1 MSKRKFENESLYP
14 LPTHSA
20 TTAVTTTATAATT
33 TIKMNHQFP
42 WYQFQKVLQLYFKE
56 NHSDRGKLELEIRFG
71 QYHNNNTFSSSSTTP
86 NQTSKCLKEPMAQDF
101 RFEHFDQERF
111 LHICDI
117 VLGAKSHSNLQTKIS
132 EWIPYKSTMQGD
144 YRLLE
149 YPNLKRPLFE
159 EKKRNLY
166 LQDFILQPNPNNKN
180 NGFVLR
186 TSISL
191 EKFHTKPLKNPES
204 ISFIKRKTIRYDS
217 IYSDCAYEIS
227 FSVIWRGESKLQT
240 LQSKPEHQIE
250 IEFKPCTNLVYEQWY
265 IEKGSQFQIETTFL
279 MSLIMDGLSDSI
291 QEKDYNKTNYDI
303 SLQDWLYDTECF
315 KSYSDHSFKEWLGN
329 SFCQRFYEMSIIKMD
344 IINHLQKM
352 FLKYSSNIL
361 LNENQ
366 RFRFPGTLAS
376 NIVLDDLEYLKLSRD
391 KYKIFWKTD
400 GTRGLILFTKW
411 KSNHLAIFINRA
423 LDFYSIPIQ
432 TLGTELYENTI
443 LDGELIQNNNQEFD
457 FQVFDCLWSQN
468 NCLLDKKYIQRIEHF
483 SDFILPKIKS
493 CNCFQIVKK
502 NFIQKRNEINTNP
515 NDDPST
521 TKTATINYKTDGLI
535 LLDID
540 APYICGQNRFLF
552 KWKLASDNT
561 VDFSVKL
568 NEKDLKNPCIE
579 LYLWH
584 KNLQL
589 FESYKIEKLEELK
602 SEWLNWIYVL
612 KIHDNVIIE
621 CKLDSINNIWIPIKL
636 RIDKDIPNNTQVYN
650 YSVLALKENIQ
661 QQTLIDILFSG

>member
-1 MSKRKFENESLYP
+1 MAKRKFDGENEFIS
-14 LPTHSA
+14 
-20 TTAVTTTATAATT
+20 
-33 TIKMNHQFP
+33 KMNHQFP

-56 NHSDRGKLELEIRFG
+56 NNIDRGKLELEIRFG
-71 QYHNNNTFSSSSTTP
+71 HCNNSD
-86 NQTSKCLKEPMAQDF
+86 QDF
-101 RFEHFDQERF
+101 RFQHFDQERF
-111 LHICDI
+111 LHICDF
-117 VLGAKSHSNLQTKIS
+117 VSSAKHHSNLEAKFS

-166 LQDFILQPNPNNKN
+166 LQDFILQPNQNKN

-191 EKFHTKPLKNPES
+191 EKFHTKPLRNPES

-217 IYSDCAYEIS
+217 NHSQCAYEIS
-227 FSVIWRGESKLQT
+227 FSVIWRGGNKLQT
-240 LQSKPEHQIE
+240 LTTKPEHQIE
-250 IEFKPCTNLVYEQWY
+250 IEFKPFTNLGYEQWY
-265 IEKGSQFQIETTFL
+265 IEKGSQFQTETTFL
-279 MSLIMDGLSDSI
+279 MSLIMDGISNSI
-291 QEKDYNKTNYDI
+291 SEKDYSITNCDI
-303 SLQDWLYDTECF
+303 SFKDWLYDTKCF

-329 SFCQRFYEMSIIKMD
+329 SFCQRFYEMSVIKMD

-352 FLKYSSNIL
+352 FAKHSSNIII
-361 LNENQ
+361 NETQ

-400 GTRGLILFTKW
+400 GTRGLLLFTKW
-411 KSNHLAIFINRA
+411 NSNHIAIFINRA

-432 TLGTELYENTI
+432 TLGTELYEDTI

-468 NCLLDKKYIQRIEHF
+468 NCLLDKKYSERINHF
-483 SDFILPKIKS
+483 SNFILPKIKS
-493 CNCFQIVKK
+493 CNCFKIVKK
-502 NFIQKRNEINTNP
+502 NYVQNIDEFKSNFHNQIQSKNLITCNNL
-515 NDDPST
+515 
-521 TKTATINYKTDGLI
+521 NYKTDGLI
-535 LLDID
+535 LLDVD

-568 NEKDLKNPCIE
+568 NEKDSKTLCIE
-579 LYLWH
+579 LYLWN
-584 KNLQL
+584 KNLQF
-589 FESYKIEKLEELK
+589 FESYKIEKLEALK
-602 SEWLNWIYVL
+602 SEWLSWIYAL

-621 CKLDSINNIWIPIKL
+621 CKLDSINNIWIPLKL

-661 QQTLIDILFSG
+661 QQTLIDILLYG